1 MIKRLFTTSI
11 NKSINKLKNIEKL
24 KIKEN
29 KKNKIK
35 KNIEIFQSQVEKQDH
50 LSRIL

>member
-1 MIKRLFTTSI
+1 MFTRLFTTSI
-11 NKSINKLKNIEKL
+11 HKNTNNLKKIKKL

-35 KNIEIFQSQVEKQDH
+35 KKIKIYQSQVEKQDH
-50 LSRIL
+50 LSRLL

>member
-11 NKSINKLKNIEKL
+11 NKSINNLKNIEKL

-35 KNIEIFQSQVEKQDH
+35 KNKIKKNIENFQSQDKKKDH
-50 LSRIL
+50 